1 MISKWVE
8 VEPQRRTADVVGSW
22 CRRRNISSRD
32 VNGSSTEL
40 AAGKHITHETPIRD
54 SRDIR
59 LVKSSNTKGPY
70 EEA

>member
-8 VEPQRRTADVVGSW
+8 VEPQRRTADVVGSAGGGT
-22 CRRRNISSRD
+22 SQVSRD

-40 AAGKHITHETPIRD
+40 AAEKHITHETPPIRD

-59 LVKSSNTKGPY
+59 LVKSSNTKGL
-70 EEA
+70 